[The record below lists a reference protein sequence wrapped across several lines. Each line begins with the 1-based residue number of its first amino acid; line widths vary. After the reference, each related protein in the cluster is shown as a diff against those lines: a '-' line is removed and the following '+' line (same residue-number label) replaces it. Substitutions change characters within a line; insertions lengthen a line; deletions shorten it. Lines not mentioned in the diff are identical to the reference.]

1 MKSVMTRAYSKTRCD
16 PFLMNNDIYRHII
29 YVVSQYCIEKIRE
42 QVELFNK
49 EASEKKYSACTHIF
63 QATMKISCRHKI
75 FHAEYESLIDNDD
88 MQCMVVR
95 KDIAIQLEWI
105 DRRWFIKDT
114 EPVSNAEESDQLE
127 STISVDQYKAG
138 TDWYTALYNLDK
150 AFEAIPF
157 DYMKKEKL
165 DSIIKLTESINN
177 ISEMK
182 LLQPMAKKCGFPNSQ
197 KTSKTGRIL
206 SQGENT
212 ELRIKE
218 DIRAIKKQE
227 TLKKVRTTI
236 AMRAAKA
243 VLLEQK
249 KKTKKQP
256 VEFTNLSPI
265 SPLRVW

>member
-1 MKSVMTRAYSKTRCD
+1 MTRAYPKTRCD
-16 PFLMNNDIYRHII
+16 PFLMNNDMYRHII
-29 YVVSQYCIEKIRE
+29 YVVSQYCIERIRE

-63 QATMKISCRHKI
+63 QATMKIPCRHKM
-75 FHAEYESLIDNDD
+75 FHAEYESLIGNDD

-95 KDIAIQLEWI
+95 KDIAIQLKWI
-105 DRRWFIKDT
+105 DRRWFIQDT
-114 EPVSNAEESDQLE
+114 EPVSKAEESDQLE
-127 STISVDQYKAG
+127 STISIGMYQYKAG

-157 DYMKKEKL
+157 VYIKKEKL

-206 SQGENT
+206 
-212 ELRIKE
+212 IKE

-243 VLLEQK
+243 VLL
-249 KKTKKQP
+249 
-256 VEFTNLSPI
+256 
-265 SPLRVW
+265 